1 MFKLFSNLRIQHI
14 VLAREVML
22 DHVTM
27 LRILGRAASEVLPE
41 RLLSRHWRYG
51 GGRFAVGAGELLADS
66 HELVAVSVQLTQLPP
81 QVVRSVNVVGN
92 GALVCR
98 NLVVNLLQQ
107 GVTSRRG
114 RL

>member
-41 RLLSRHWRYG
+41 RLSRYWRYD